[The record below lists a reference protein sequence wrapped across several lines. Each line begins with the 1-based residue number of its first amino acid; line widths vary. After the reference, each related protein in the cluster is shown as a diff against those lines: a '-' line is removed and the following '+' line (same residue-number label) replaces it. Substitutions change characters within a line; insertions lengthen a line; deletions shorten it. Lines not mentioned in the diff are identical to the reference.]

1 MGDFCGSF
9 VNRENRSLFSKVRPL
24 LAQVWDLPST
34 LNCKISISLDI
45 FWKLAF
51 MVTEAKNS
59 LLGSQYSLLALKLCI
74 GASKSGGRR
83 LSLLEST
90 KENNVFELIEEN
102 TFLKLRFH
110 DNVQERVLQE
120 TKFNLIHHIPCC
132 ISVAVFL
139 N

>member
-34 LNCKISISLDI
+34 LNCKISISLDN

-59 LLGSQYSLLALKLCI
+59 LLGPQYSLL
-74 GASKSGGRR
+74 GSK
-83 LSLLEST
+83 
-90 KENNVFELIEEN
+90 IMYW
-102 TFLKLRFH
+102 
-110 DNVQERVLQE
+110 DLQIWRSPP
-120 TKFNLIHHIPCC
+120 LPSRIY
-132 ISVAVFL
+132 
-139 N
+139 